1 MKKKGAPKS
10 MIKHEMAEAGMKK
23 RGKAYSAGGYTRAAD
38 GVAKKGKTRG
48 TMVKMMGG
56 GKAC

>member
-1 MKKKGAPKS
+1 
-10 MIKHEMAEAGMKK
+10 MAEAGMKK
-23 RGKAYSAGGYTRAAD
+23 GGKAKKMSAGGYTRAAD

-48 TMVKMMGG
+48 TMVKMMMG

>member
-1 MKKKGAPKS
+1 

-23 RGKAYSAGGYTRAAD
+23 MSAGGYTRAAD

-48 TMVKMMGG
+48 TMVKMAGS
-56 GKAC
+56 GK